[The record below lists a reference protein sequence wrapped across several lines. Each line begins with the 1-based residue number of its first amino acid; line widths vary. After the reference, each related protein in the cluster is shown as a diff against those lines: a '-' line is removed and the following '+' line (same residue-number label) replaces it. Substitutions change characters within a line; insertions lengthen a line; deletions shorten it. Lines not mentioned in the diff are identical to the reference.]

1 LRGQTEVEVLTM
13 EQKIIIAVAGVLS
26 TAIIGVLVTFLY
38 WVGNNVVD
46 LKTDTAVITIKVE
59 ENHKML
65 SVLWDDFLENKNG
78 NLAKFNVQASN

>member
-1 LRGQTEVEVLTM
+1 MLTM
-13 EQKIIIAVAGVLS
+13 EQKIILAVAGVLS

-65 SVLWDDFLENKNG
+65 SVLWDDFLEKRNG
-78 NLAKFNVQASN
+78 NLARLNVKANQ

>member
-1 LRGQTEVEVLTM
+1 VLTM
-13 EQKIIIAVAGVLS
+13 EQKIILAVAGVLS
-26 TAIIGVLVTFLY
+26 TTIIGVLVTFLY

-65 SVLWDDFLENKNG
+65 SVLWDDFLEKRNG
-78 NLAKFNVQASN
+78 NLARLNVKANQ

>member
-1 LRGQTEVEVLTM
+1 VLTL
-13 EQKIIIAVAGVLS
+13 EQKIILAVSGVLS

-65 SVLWDDFLENKNG
+65 SVLWDDFLEKRNG
-78 NLAKFNVQASN
+78 NLARLNVKANQ